1 MWIRKIRKIDYA
13 AVDRLLLQ
21 LHQVDV
27 EGRPDLFAPADHYMA
42 QEAFETL
49 LENENV
55 LAFLVQERLTVVGC
69 CFVSLLER
77 CGEAPQKTAYIDLLV
92 VDQAHRRQG
101 IGRMIFQEVERQA
114 RAQGAQKVELTAWS
128 HNTAARCAYE
138 AYGMQ
143 PQRSIYEIRL

>member
-55 LAFLVQERLTVVGC
+55 LAFLVQERLTVLGC

-92 VDQAHRRQG
+92 VDQAHRRPG

-114 RAQGAQKVELTAWS
+114 RALGAQKVELTAWN
-128 HNTAARCAYE
+128 HNTAALCASE
-138 AYGMQ
+138 SYGMQ